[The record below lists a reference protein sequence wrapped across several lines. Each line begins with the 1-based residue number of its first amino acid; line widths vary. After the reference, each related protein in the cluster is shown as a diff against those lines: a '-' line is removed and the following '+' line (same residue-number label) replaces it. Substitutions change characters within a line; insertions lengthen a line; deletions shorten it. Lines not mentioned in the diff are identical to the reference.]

1 MANYCD
7 DLRQGD
13 ERILKIDMSGL
24 DDKGVRIAPATDLT
38 GYKFWFTLK
47 KDILDLDENA
57 ALQVSTVAGDD
68 VNDTPADG
76 IVYLT
81 LSSLAL
87 ANVLPDTYFYDLQ
100 MKRPGA
106 DGEGITT
113 ILPPIYDPIDP
124 IIVYPQVTQAIA

>member
-13 ERILKIDMSGL
+13 ERVLKIDMSGL
-24 DDKGVRIAPATDLT
+24 DEKGVRIAPTTDLT
-38 GYKFWFTLK
+38 DYKFWFTLK
-47 KDILDLDENA
+47 KDILDLDVNA
-57 ALQVSTVAGDD
+57 ALQVSKVAGDSA
-68 VNDTPADG
+68 NDTPAEG
-76 IVYLT
+76 IVFLT
-81 LSSLAL
+81 LSSSAL
-87 ANVLPDTYFYDLQ
+87 ANVLPGSYFYDLQ

-106 DGEGITT
+106 NGEGITT